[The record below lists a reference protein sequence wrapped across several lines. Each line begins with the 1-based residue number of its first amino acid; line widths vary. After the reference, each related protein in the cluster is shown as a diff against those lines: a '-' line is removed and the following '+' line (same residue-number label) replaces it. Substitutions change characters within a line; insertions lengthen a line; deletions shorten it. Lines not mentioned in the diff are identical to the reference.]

1 MSGREWAPNLLTSQQ
16 ISHAYNY
23 SSYFKY
29 ARPIST
35 HNTFRDSEVC
45 DQLRMHQVPITTT
58 AAEIY
63 FLHQPL
69 HLLK

>member
-1 MSGREWAPNLLTSQQ
+1 MPGSECAHDLLTSQQ
-16 ISHAYNY
+16 ILHAYNY

-29 ARPIST
+29 AQPIST
-35 HNTFRDSEVC
+35 CNMFKDSEVC
-45 DQLRMHQVPITTT
+45 DQLRMHQVPITAT